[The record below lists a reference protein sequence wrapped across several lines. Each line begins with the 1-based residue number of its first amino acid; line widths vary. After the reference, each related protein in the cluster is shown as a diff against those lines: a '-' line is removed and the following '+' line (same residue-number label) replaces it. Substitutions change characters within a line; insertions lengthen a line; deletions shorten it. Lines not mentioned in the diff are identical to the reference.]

1 MSNLTDIVGNKS
13 LANLRDS
20 YEFVDDRF
28 QNSKSALNIKN
39 GSLELQIKNIIND
52 AFTIMIW
59 IKLKDLRNQ
68 TEIFFVK
75 EEQYLI
81 KIFFDYKILKFQSNN
96 ENINPIPSYMLNY
109 LNEWFQLVFTLN
121 DRKRYLYLNGQ
132 LVSDKILPINNLR
145 TKDGYTLIGVSNT
158 IIDDLKIY
166 TGVFTSKQILEE
178 YYSTKGFETKGFYLH
193 EKLVNPKNL
202 KSLGLI
208 LIAILIALMIMIPII
223 LSISNFF
230 LLNYYYI

>member
-1 MSNLTDIVGNKS
+1 MSNLTDTVGNKS
-13 LANLRDS
+13 LTNLRDS
-20 YEFVDDRF
+20 YEFLDDRF

-39 GSLELQIKNIIND
+39 GNLELLIKNILND

-68 TEIFFVK
+68 TDIFFVK
-75 EEQYLI
+75 EEQYSI
-81 KIFFDYKILKFQSNN
+81 KIFFDYKILTFQSYN
-96 ENINPIPSYMLNY
+96 ENISHPIPSSMLIS

-121 DRKRYLYLNGQ
+121 DRKGYYLYLNGQ
-132 LVSDKILPINNLR
+132 LVYSDQFLTINNL
-145 TKDGYTLIGVSNT
+145 KMNTLIGDSNT

-193 EKLVNPKNL
+193 EKLVNPTNL
-202 KSLGLI
+202 KSLGHE
-208 LIAILIALMIMIPII
+208 
-223 LSISNFF
+223 F
-230 LLNYYYI
+230 